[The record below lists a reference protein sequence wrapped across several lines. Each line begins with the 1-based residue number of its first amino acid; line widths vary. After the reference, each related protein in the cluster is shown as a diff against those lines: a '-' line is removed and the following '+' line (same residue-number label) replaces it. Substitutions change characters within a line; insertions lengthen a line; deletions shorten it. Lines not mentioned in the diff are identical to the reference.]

1 MASDASRSRDLKSQ
15 VTCENDKW
23 VSKKESI
30 ERFVCIEK
38 TPFNCSYRG
47 AGNPEATAPI
57 SVKRVN
63 GSSVPL
69 NSGRNAASVYGQR
82 TLGEPLKMAV

>member
-1 MASDASRSRDLKSQ
+1 MASDASRSRDFPSQ
-15 VTCENDKW
+15 VTCESGTKW

-30 ERFVCIEK
+30 EQFVCIGK
-38 TPFNCSYRG
+38 TPFNFSYRG

-57 SVKRVN
+57 SVRRVK

-82 TLGEPLKMAV
+82 TLGEPL